1 MGSSFGEQ
9 FRQDA
14 FLVQRGM
21 QSSVIIPI
29 ASRRER
35 SFAGIVLRA
44 SVLIVLVAC
53 CGCCQ
58 YCQHPAP
65 IKDFF
70 HCVIWGDSGVCTQC
84 GDPDCD
90 GCCGDGYA
98 EMGDGGLVH
107 EEPGGVDY
115 YDTPYYG
122 SPNGSSPHGGS
133 RNYNLPIGPRA
144 PDVKSGR
151 ETLPPAERIPTQG
164 GIVPDDFFSN
174 RGASR
179 PGKPLPSGR
188 GEDPSREPSA
198 PGPLAKDKDDEVY
211 PLQPVVVESPLQ
223 QLNPLTRLKPS
234 NDRDWRPE
242 FRKLAHC
249 DFHDDGSVE
258 LQNVRNCRWL
268 TDTDC
273 VVAHYDREYDLAD
286 LKTVDFIVVPF
297 NGMKQIAHTMLSF
310 GFGRGDYVGVSIEI
324 RQRRG
329 GDNYSTT
336 KGFVNEYELVYV
348 VADEH
353 DLIPVRVLQRN
364 SQVYIYRSTAPP
376 DKVRK
381 LFVEMMERTNRLA
394 ERPEFYNTLTNN
406 CTTNIA
412 QHINHLAP
420 GRIPYDYRI
429 LLPGYSA
436 NLAYDLGLIENR
448 LPFEEVRQR
457 ALANERVVK
466 NLNAP
471 DFSARIRR

>member
-1 MGSSFGEQ
+1 
-9 FRQDA
+9 
-14 FLVQRGM
+14 M
-21 QSSVIIPI
+21 QSHSINTI
-29 ASRRER
+29 ASDREQAFAR
-35 SFAGIVLRA
+35 SVVHTGLLLA
-44 SVLIVLVAC
+44 LVAC

-58 YCQHPAP
+58 CCQHPAP
-65 IKDFF
+65 IRNFF
-70 HCVIWGDSGVCTQC
+70 HNVIYGDFGTCTLC
-84 GDPDCD
+84 GDPGCD
-90 GCCGDGYA
+90 GCCGDGGI
-98 EMGDGGLVH
+98 EIGDEVA
-107 EEPGGVDY
+107 VDS
-115 YDTPYYG
+115 DYYG
-122 SPNGSSPHGGS
+122 SPYSESPHHESPYYGPTPAPRLGPS
-133 RNYNLPIGPRA
+133 R
-144 PDVKSGR
+144 PDVEMHR
-151 ETLPPAERIPTQG
+151 ESLPPGERLPAQG
-164 GIVPDDFFSN
+164 GILPEEFS
-174 RGASR
+174 SR
-179 PGKPLPSGR
+179 
-188 GEDPSREPSA
+188 REPSRSGRREPA
-198 PGPLAKDKDDEVY
+198 GKGQSPSSAPSVPGPLAKESDDEVY
-211 PLQPVVVESPLQ
+211 PLRPVTIDSPLQ
-223 QLNPLTRLKPS
+223 QLNPLTRLRPS

-249 DFHDDGSVE
+249 DFQDDGKIA

-273 VVAHYDREYDLAD
+273 VVDHYNREYDLAD

-297 NGMKQIAHTMLSF
+297 NGMTQIAHTMLSF

-329 GDNYSTT
+329 GEDYSTT

-364 SQVYIYRSTAPP
+364 SQVYIYRSTAKPE
-376 DKVRK
+376 KVQK
-381 LFVEMMERTNRLA
+381 LFADMMQRTNRLA